1 MAIVTMSPFGNA
13 DFLSGR
19 TNVVDPCGQEWQS
32 HWIDNWSLL
41 LILEGKG
48 EIELETGCLPVV
60 KQDLVLIAPG
70 YPHKFRCP
78 GPWVLLWVHFLM
90 RPHLCPL
97 PGWTECQPGARCCNL
112 PKREFLRARSALQ
125 EACLLDLRRAPNW
138 YLLAYCLLESVVLR
152 GCRVAAE
159 NTSNENVWLPLA
171 QQMLLEPVT
180 NDFSMDR
187 IAAGCGMSRTKF
199 YTAFKRLCG
208 LSPRAYRELH
218 QMRRAQL
225 LLENTALPVAEIA
238 CQVGIAN
245 PFYFT
250 GRFRKFSG
258 SAPYEYR
265 SRLWKGKKQPPS
277 R

>member
-1 MAIVTMSPFGNA
+1 MSPFGDA

-78 GPWVLLWVHFLM
+78 GQWVLLWVHFLM

-112 PKREFLRARSALQ
+112 PKREFLRVRSALQ

-171 QQMLLEPVT
+171 QRCCSNRLQMIFRWTGSLPG
-180 NDFSMDR
+180 
-187 IAAGCGMSRTKF
+187 AGCRGQNSIQPSNGS
-199 YTAFKRLCG
+199 AAC
-208 LSPRAYRELH
+208 
-218 QMRRAQL
+218 RRAPIG
-225 LLENTALPVAEIA
+225 N
-238 CQVGIAN
+238 
-245 PFYFT
+245 FT
-250 GRFRKFSG
+250 RCAGRNCCWKTRRFRLPKSLV
-258 SAPYEYR
+258 R
-265 SRLWKGKKQPPS
+265 SV
-277 R
+277 